1 MNYMK
6 DKDYVRKSKENISR
20 LKVLVFWWPGG
31 KHSKLCNCLPCKV
44 VLVQTFKYRTRNKL
58 ASAIDAITCQVLVCT
73 GEQQIHHISSW
84 CPGRHSIWP
93 RCLWASTQ
101 NLFAV
106 ASCNL
111 CKLVEISNWQNLR
124 TFEKLTNWHLA
135 DHVITIWPKM
145 RQSKYRSL
153 CIYQKL
159 YILLHSK
166 GCAVFLVN
174 WFSIRLV
181 RLHNMWRD
189 LSLTE
194 WKQTTQTIW
203 CHFSPDH
210 L

>member
-1 MNYMK
+1 M
-6 DKDYVRKSKENISR
+6 
-20 LKVLVFWWPGG
+20 FGWPGG

-44 VLVQTFKYRTRNKL
+44 VLVQTIKYRTRKKL
-58 ASAIDAITCQVLVCT
+58 ASAIDAIAETLT
-73 GEQQIHHISSW
+73 HSPAKSW
-84 CPGRHSIWP
+84 WTQESNKSITLSVGVQEGILLAYACGLLP
-93 RCLWASTQ
+93 KT
-101 NLFAV
+101 FAV
-106 ASCNL
+106 ASYNL

-159 YILLHSK
+159 YILFHSK

-203 CHFSPDH
+203 CQFSPDH

>member
-1 MNYMK
+1 MFG
-6 DKDYVRKSKENISR
+6 R
-20 LKVLVFWWPGG
+20 PGG

-44 VLVQTFKYRTRNKL
+44 VLVQTIKYRKRKKL
-58 ASAIDAITCQVLVCT
+58 ASAIDAIVETLTHLPSLGVHRRATNPFGVQEGILFGPDACGLLPKT
-73 GEQQIHHISSW
+73 
-84 CPGRHSIWP
+84 
-93 RCLWASTQ
+93 
-101 NLFAV
+101 FAV
-106 ASCNL
+106 ASWNL

-159 YILLHSK
+159 YILFHSK

-189 LSLTE
+189 LTLTE
-194 WKQTTQTIW
+194 WKQTTPTSW
-203 CHFSPDH
+203 CHYSPDH